1 MKEGEKKKKKW
12 LPKPTKKQFIKTAKG
27 TGLDAL
33 ALGAGTLASSFM
45 GKWSLALGAAL
56 IIGGNYVQKDI
67 KEYFR
72 LAGVAAVA
80 WGVAKVSEHQQVEE
94 DAAISGVGFV
104 AMKEGAKNRLINFKN
119 NWVKALRI
127 DKLTKPNSGQESIS
141 SIGSIDL
148 SALDTVEDSV
158 KRSAV
163 EYQMSQMDEDEDFE
177 EYEENEQAE
186 IEFSNAANDLEEING
201 IYAEEEFDLST
212 I

>member
-1 MKEGEKKKKKW
+1 MKVEGKKKKKW
-12 LPKPTKKQFIKTAKG
+12 LPKPTKKQLIKTAKG
-27 TGLDAL
+27 TAIDA
-33 ALGAGTLASSFM
+33 AVLGAGTLVSSAM

-56 IIGGNYVQKDI
+56 VIGGNYVQKDI
-67 KEYFR
+67 SEYLR
-72 LAGVAAVA
+72 LAGVAAIA
-80 WGVAKVSEHQQVEE
+80 WGVAKVTENEQVEE
-94 DAAISGVGFV
+94 DATISGVGFV

-127 DKLTKPNSGQESIS
+127 DKLTKSNSSQESES

-148 SALDTVEDSV
+148 SALDTLEDSV

-163 EYQMSQMDEDEDFE
+163 DFQMSQMDDEGDYPYGDGE
-177 EYEENEQAE
+177 LIEYSDE
-186 IEFSNAANDLEEING
+186 ANDLEQFNG